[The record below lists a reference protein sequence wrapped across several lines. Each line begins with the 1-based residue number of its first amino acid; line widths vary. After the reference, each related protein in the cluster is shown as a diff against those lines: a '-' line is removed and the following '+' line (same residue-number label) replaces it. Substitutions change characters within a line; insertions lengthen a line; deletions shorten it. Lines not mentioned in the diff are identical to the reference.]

1 MKRLGL
7 NDIKALG
14 VTDPKRINFIIEYSK
29 DFDARRSAAVSGF
42 SADSGYRIRDE
53 EDIQAAI
60 SMIIQ
65 HRLDSSHITAE
76 WVLMEAVD
84 NHLIARQNGNISA
97 SNTALNLIA
106 KHAAVDAYAAE
117 RVEIAGDE
125 AVKERL
131 LRARKRLNP
140 EPPPPSFI

>member
-1 MKRLGL
+1 MKRLSL

-14 VTDPKRINFIIEYSK
+14 IKDPKRMNFIIEYSK
-29 DFDARRSAAVSGF
+29 DFDARRAAAVSGY
-42 SADSGYRIRDE
+42 SADSGYKLRDD

-60 SMIIQ
+60 SLIIQ

-140 EPPPPSFI
+140 EPPLPSFI